1 MAVPKVDVSPRLACA
16 CGAAIDIPGAR
27 VGDSVRCPSCQAVRV
42 VIRSRVTGEVPPAA
56 QTGGLSA
63 DERGEVAQALKR
75 IKLRRVGAASG
86 HVELYPSWLVF
97 VTGVQFYLSAFL
109 AGQNL
114 IALGDARRGR
124 ALQVTGVV
132 SYVLIGVTLL
142 VAYVKLD
149 LPQTALLGLAAV
161 IPLIF
166 AIWFTSA
173 QHSPASVAREHG
185 ARNAPILL
193 PLFVG
198 VILAVAQAFT
208 VYLVLRAIY
217 GPHMAM

>member
-1 MAVPKVDVSPRLACA
+1 MAETKDVSPRLACA
-16 CGAAIDIPGAR
+16 CGAAIEIPSAR
-27 VGDSVRCPSCQAVRV
+27 VGDSVKCPGCQAVRV

-56 QTGGLSA
+56 QTGGLNA
-63 DERGEVAQALKR
+63 EERDEVAQALKR

-114 IALGDARRGR
+114 IALGEGRRGR
-124 ALQVTGVV
+124 TLQVIGVV
-132 SYVLIGVTLL
+132 SYLLIGAALL
-142 VAYVKLD
+142 VAYVKLG
-149 LPQTALLGLAAV
+149 LPQSILLGLAAV
-161 IPLIF
+161 IPLLF
-166 AIWFTSA
+166 AIWFTSS
-173 QHSPASVAREHG
+173 QHASASVAREHG

-198 VILAVAQAFT
+198 VILAIAQAFT
-208 VYLVLRAIY
+208 VYFLLRAIY